1 MNDRL
6 AELQADTPSWA
17 QEGSPSKADNY
28 RETGDIEM
36 GQKQK
41 KKKQKQDSPANLA
54 WAMTDDND
62 EKATNGSSQQPEHM
76 KQFFNDVEAIKADI
90 SAVSD
95 ATEQINALKDK
106 AVLATSETEEA
117 QISEMIR
124 TLVEGTNGRA
134 KTCKNLLGLLKE
146 ENSNLKKENKAKP
159 TDLRVRENLVNTLL
173 RKFIDEM
180 KRYQNAQQQYK
191 TDVKKKVTRQVQII
205 KPDATDQEVDDIMR
219 SEGGR
224 EALYQQQI
232 LSGGVNDQIKTQYR
246 AVAGKYQD
254 ILTLEAS
261 VAELHQMFLDFAL
274 LTDQQG
280 ELLDQI
286 EYQVREAADYVEDA
300 NVDVH
305 EAIEY
310 SKKIRKKQVSRR
322 HHSIVTRPP
331 PSQYPSPTLAVLD
344 HVDCRDFGNSRFVCH
359 GPLAVGYTKSL

>member
-6 AELQADTPSWA
+6 AELQGDVPAWA
-17 QEGSPSKADNY
+17 QEDGGGQSNVDD
-28 RETGDIEM
+28 GDIEM
-36 GQKQK
+36 GQTK
-41 KKKQKQDSPANLA
+41 KAARKKSADDVKDFEWGKDPGDSNAAASNSEEAP
-54 WAMTDDND
+54 
-62 EKATNGSSQQPEHM
+62 SQPEHM
-76 KQFFNDVEAIKADI
+76 KQFFDDVEAIKSDI
-90 SAVSD
+90 AAVTD
-95 ATEQINALKDK
+95 ATEQITSLKDR

-117 QISEMIR
+117 KISDTIR

-134 KTCKNLLGLLKE
+134 KKCKNLLGLLKE
-146 ENSNLKKENKAKP
+146 ENSNLKKEGKAKP
-159 TDLRVRENLVNTLL
+159 TDLRVRDNLVNTLL

-191 TDVKKKVTRQVQII
+191 TDVKKKVTRQVQMI
-205 KPDATDQEVDDIMR
+205 KPDATDQEVDEIMR

-254 ILTLEAS
+254 VLTLEAS

-274 LTDQQG
+274 LTEQQG

-286 EYQVREAADYVEDA
+286 EYQVRSAADYVEDA
-300 NVDVH
+300 NVDVY

-310 SKKIRKKQVSRR
+310 QKKIRKKQCWILL
-322 HHSIVTRPP
+322 IVV
-331 PSQYPSPTLAVLD
+331 VLIIIIL
-344 HVDCRDFGNSRFVCH
+344 FSTGIL
-359 GPLAVGYTKSL
+359 P

>member
-6 AELQADTPSWA
+6 AELQDDTPAWA
-17 QEGSPSKADNY
+17 QEEDVPSNGNG
-28 RETGDIEM
+28 GDIEM
-36 GQKQK
+36 GQTVADDPWGKNP
-41 KKKQKQDSPANLA
+41 DDGNNA
-54 WAMTDDND
+54 TD
-62 EKATNGSSQQPEHM
+62 NGNEASQQPEHM
-76 KQFFNDVEAIKADI
+76 KQFFDDVEAIKLDI
-90 SAVSD
+90 SAVSS
-95 ATEQINALKDK
+95 ASEKITSLKDK
-106 AVLATSETEEA
+106 AVLATSETEESN
-117 QISEMIR
+117 ISDTIR

-134 KTCKNLLGLLKE
+134 KKCKNLLGLLKE
-146 ENSNLKKENKAKP
+146 ENSNLKKEEKAKP

-180 KRYQNAQQQYK
+180 KRYQNSQMQYK
-191 TDVKKKVTRQVQII
+191 TDVKKKVTRQVQMI
-205 KPDATDQEVDDIMR
+205 KPEATDQEVDQIMR

-274 LTDQQG
+274 LTEQQG

-286 EYQVREAADYVEDA
+286 EYQVTSAADYVEDA
-300 NVDVH
+300 NVDVY

-310 SKKIRKKQVSRR
+310 QKKIRKKQCWILL
-322 HHSIVTRPP
+322 IVVV
-331 PSQYPSPTLAVLD
+331 AVVILLFAL
-344 HVDCRDFGNSRFVCH
+344 RIL
-359 GPLAVGYTKSL
+359 P